1 MKNKVFLL
9 VLGIL
14 LSALVLE
21 CGVRAVS
28 PLLGPPLISWNPM
41 EDAKKLKLEEFLQ
54 KYQSPEFV
62 FMGNSTTLIGVN
74 PSIFDGSADF
84 PIGSSFNAGMNGADI
99 KTMRDFA
106 LGFILKKAK
115 PKNLVLLFS
124 NTNMIQ
130 DREYQKIKIESP
142 DLFSN
147 SYFYRYRNTLKDP
160 MTLNTVLR
168 VLKYRD
174 TRQGIVYRWADNL
187 DDFGYTRYKMTDSKF
202 PEAGWDPGKEIKND
216 YKSYL
221 IDDSQL
227 KYLLEIRD
235 FTRRKGVNLIIGTV
249 PLLAQDTEYRGTIRD
264 IANRLGISF
273 IQGND
278 ALGQG
283 RYFQD
288 VIHLNKQGSRIFSEY
303 LAQILPKFIPKP
315 KDS

>member
-1 MKNKVFLL
+1 ML

-21 CGVRAVS
+21 CGTRAVS
-28 PLLGPPLISWNPM
+28 PLLGPPLVSWNPM
-41 EDAKKLKLEEFLQ
+41 EDAKRLKFEEFL
-54 KYQSPEFV
+54 KRYQSPEYV

-74 PSIFDGSADF
+74 PGIFDGSAGF

-124 NTNMIQ
+124 NAKMIQ
-130 DREYQKIKIESP
+130 DGRYQKLKMDSP
-142 DLFSN
+142 DLFSH
-147 SYFYRYRNTLKDP
+147 SYFYQYRKTLKDP

-187 DDFGYTRYKMTDSKF
+187 DDFGYSRYKMTDTKF
-202 PEAGWDPGKEIKND
+202 PGAGWDPGKEIKNEN
-216 YKSYL
+216 KSYL

-227 KYLLEIRD
+227 KYLTEIRD
-235 FTRRKGVNLIIGTV
+235 FTRHKGVNLIIGTV
-249 PLLAQDTEYRGTIRD
+249 PLLAQDPEYRGIVRD
-264 IANRLGISF
+264 IANRLGIGF

-278 ALGQG
+278 VFGQG
-283 RYFQD
+283 QYFQD
-288 VIHLNKQGSRIFSEY
+288 VIHVNKQGSRIFSEY
-303 LAQILPKFIPKP
+303 LAQILPRIVLKP
-315 KDS
+315 LDS